1 MPEQL
6 TKPTGAKRAT
16 MWHEDSLVLVGNPL
30 QREVQ
35 SLQQH
40 GIYVYQ
46 SAAAINDKFSHGFLL
61 DAGTYDFTGLGVMQV
76 DSGQVDWTLDGV
88 TIATNQD
95 WYAGV
100 TFNERK
106 TVSGVVVASSGWH
119 VLTGLVDSKNASSSD
134 YLLRLTKMAFIPS
147 AD

>member
-1 MPEQL
+1 
-6 TKPTGAKRAT
+6 
-16 MWHEDSLVLVGNPL
+16 
-30 QREVQ
+30 
-35 SLQQH
+35 
-40 GIYVYQ
+40 
-46 SAAAINDKFSHGFLL
+46 
-61 DAGTYDFTGLGVMQV
+61 MQV